1 MPPKITSSGE
11 TPITMWKWATTK
23 YVFDSG
29 MSTLTLPRNSPV
41 RPPITKVLMKPMAN
55 SMGTVRWMSPRHSV
69 STQL

>member
-1 MPPKITSSGE
+1 
-11 TPITMWKWATTK
+11 
-23 YVFDSG
+23 

-41 RPPITKVLMKPMAN
+41 NPPITNVLMKPMAN